1 MNTDLLEVLAEQDES
16 TLRAWRAEALEAVRA
31 GDYITSASTGG
42 GVQYAKARAIR
53 PLDWLSAINQ
63 ALKLKTNPAAVQ
75 CVGQCSTVI
84 FTRTLS

>member
-1 MNTDLLEVLAEQDES
+1 MNDDLLEVLVEQDES
-16 TLRAWRAEALEAVRA
+16 TLLEWRSAALEAVRA

-42 GVQYAKARAIR
+42 GVQYAKARSIR
-53 PLDWLSAINQ
+53 PLDWLAAINQ
-63 ALKLKTNPAAVQ
+63 ALKRKRNPNAVQ